1 MCRKNDKL
9 TFQSGVPSSA
19 TEDIKSKI
27 VFLFGISHNSTC
39 SQFFFEESYF
49 FIKKIQSEIS
59 MLVFVGWGT
68 FFLER
73 GGRPENYPFSKTCLV
88 TKRVAVGAFGA
99 FPLRIAVIFHADAD
113 FEVKSGVDSYF

>member
-27 VFLFGISHNSTC
+27 VFLFGISHNSTF
-39 SQFFFEESYF
+39 SQFFFEERYF
-49 FIKKIQSEIS
+49 VIKKIQSEIP

-68 FFLER
+68 FFWR
-73 GGRPENYPFSKTCLV
+73 
-88 TKRVAVGAFGA
+88 
-99 FPLRIAVIFHADAD
+99 
-113 FEVKSGVDSYF
+113 GVDGQKITRFQKLVWSRNGSPWELLELFHYGSP